1 MTTYKVYVD
10 NDLRMTF
17 SGDFTN
23 SSSGL
28 LLEGDSTPFNVG
40 DARHM
45 VGRAASLLNRWCYN
59 KGMAAWSDDEDF
71 EVLEAVDEV

>member
-1 MTTYKVYVD
+1 MSVYKVYVC

-17 SGDFTN
+17 SGDFTQA
-23 SSSGL
+23 SSPL

-40 DARHM
+40 DAQHM
-45 VGRAASLLNRWCYN
+45 VGRAATLLNRWCYN

-71 EVLEAVDEV
+71 EIINCEI

>member
-23 SSSGL
+23 ASSPL
-28 LLEGDSTPFNVG
+28 FLDGDSTPFNVG

-45 VGRAASLLNRWCYN
+45 VGRAATLLNRWCYN
-59 KGMAAWSDDEDF
+59 KGMAAWGDDEGYEIIDC
-71 EVLEAVDEV
+71 EV